1 MWTPLDYEDQTI
13 QDEKKCWKLSID
25 NGIVKN
31 KTVPIHYMPG
41 TLALP
46 SEDDRYAETHK
57 PVEIT
62 IKFKP

>member
-1 MWTPLDYEDQTI
+1 
-13 QDEKKCWKLSID
+13 
-25 NGIVKN
+25 
-31 KTVPIHYMPG
+31 MPG

-62 IKFKP
+62 IKFKPQANVLYKSKFRISIVEGPTFDIVVKGIGSYE